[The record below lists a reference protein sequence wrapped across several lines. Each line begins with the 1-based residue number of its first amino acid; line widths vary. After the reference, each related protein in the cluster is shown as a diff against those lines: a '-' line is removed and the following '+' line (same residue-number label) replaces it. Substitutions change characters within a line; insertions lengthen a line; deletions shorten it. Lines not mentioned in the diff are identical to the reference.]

1 MSARGENLQTASRE
15 KALRL
20 ARGEITL
27 AQYAGLRREELYA
40 VARAAYRL
48 MAGGRLEEALT
59 IYRGLAAADPY
70 DSVFR
75 CHHAAAL
82 LRLGDA
88 EGALVE
94 FDAALRLNVA
104 NVEALSGR
112 GEARLRLGHFNEA
125 VKDLTAAVALDPK
138 AARPS
143 TARALSLLKAVREA
157 AQQKKVGGRA
167 SDSAPAANS

>member
-1 MSARGENLQTASRE
+1 MSGRTENRQTVSRE

-27 AQYAGLRREELYA
+27 AQYAGLTRVELYA
-40 VARAAYRL
+40 VAREAYRL
-48 MAGGRLEEALT
+48 MSRGKLTEALT

-75 CHHAAAL
+75 CHLAAAL
-82 LRLGDA
+82 LRTGDA
-88 EGALVE
+88 EGALRE

-104 NVEALSGR
+104 NGDALSGR
-112 GEARLRLGHFNEA
+112 GEARLRLGRFSEA
-125 VKDLTAAVALDPK
+125 VKDLTAAAALDPK

-143 TARALSLLKAVREA
+143 TARALSLLNAVREA
-157 AQQKKVGGRA
+157 ARRKQ
-167 SDSAPAANS
+167 SAGAFPSGS

>member
-1 MSARGENLQTASRE
+1 VTSVRGEGLQTASRE
-15 KALRL
+15 RALGL

-40 VARAAYRL
+40 IARTAHRL
-48 MAGGRLEEALT
+48 LNGGRLREALT

-75 CHHAAAL
+75 CHLAAAL
-82 LRLGDA
+82 LRTGDA
-88 EGALVE
+88 EAALAE

-104 NVEALSGR
+104 NGDALSGR
-112 GEARLRLGHFNEA
+112 GETRLRLGHFSEA

-143 TARALSLLKAVREA
+143 TARALSLLGAVREA
-157 AQQKKVGGRA
+157 ARQKK
-167 SDSAPAANS
+167 PAGAR

>member
-1 MSARGENLQTASRE
+1 MKRQRADRQTPSRE

-27 AQYAGLRREELYA
+27 AQYAGLARAELYA
-40 VARAAYRL
+40 VAREAYR
-48 MAGGRLEEALT
+48 MMGGGRVEEALT

-75 CHHAAAL
+75 CHLAAAL
-82 LRLGDA
+82 MRTGDA
-88 EGALVE
+88 EGALSE

-104 NVEALSGR
+104 NGDALSGR
-112 GEARLRLGHFNEA
+112 GEARLRLGQFSEA
-125 VKDLTAAVALDPK
+125 VKDLTAAAALDPK

-143 TARALSLLKAVREA
+143 TARALSLLNAVREA
-157 AQQKKVGGRA
+157 SRRKK
-167 SDSAPAANS
+167 SAGAYPSGV

>member
-1 MSARGENLQTASRE
+1 MSGQETDRQNASRE

-27 AQYAGLRREELYA
+27 AQYAGLRRDELYA
-40 VARAAYRL
+40 IAREAYRL
-48 MAGGRLEEALT
+48 MGGGRVAEALT

-75 CHHAAAL
+75 CHLAAAL
-82 LRLGDA
+82 LRTGDA
-88 EGALVE
+88 EASLTE

-104 NVEALSGR
+104 NGDALSGR

-125 VKDLTAAVALDPK
+125 VKDLTAAAALDPK
-138 AARPS
+138 VTRPS
-143 TARALSLLKAVREA
+143 TARALSLLNAVREA
-157 AQQKKVGGRA
+157 ARQRKESTPQ
-167 SDSAPAANS
+167 

>member
-1 MSARGENLQTASRE
+1 MSAHVEERQTASRE

-40 VARAAYRL
+40 VARTAYRL
-48 MAGGRLEEALT
+48 LNGGRLEEALT

-75 CHHAAAL
+75 CHLAATL

-88 EGALVE
+88 ESALAE

-104 NVEALSGR
+104 SVDALSGR

-125 VKDLTAAVALDPK
+125 VKDLSAAAALDPH

-143 TARALSLLKAVREA
+143 TARALSLLKAIREA
-157 AQQKKVGGRA
+157 ARRK
-167 SDSAPAANS
+167 SSL

>member
-1 MSARGENLQTASRE
+1 MRERRADLQTASRE

-27 AQYAGLRREELYA
+27 AQYAGLTRAELYA
-40 VARAAYRL
+40 VAREAYRL
-48 MAGGRLEEALT
+48 MVGGRVAEALT

-75 CHHAAAL
+75 CHLAAAL
-82 LRLGDA
+82 LRTGDA
-88 EGALVE
+88 DAALAE

-104 NVEALSGR
+104 NGDALSGR
-112 GEARLRLGHFNEA
+112 GEARLRLGQFSEA

-143 TARALSLLKAVREA
+143 TARALSLLNAVREA
-157 AQQKKVGGRA
+157 ARQKK
-167 SDSAPAANS
+167 SAGAFPSGS

>member
-1 MSARGENLQTASRE
+1 M
-15 KALRL
+15 RL
-20 ARGEITL
+20 ARGEMTL

-40 VARAAYRL
+40 VARTAYQL
-48 MAGGRLEEALT
+48 LNGGRLEEALT

-75 CHHAAAL
+75 CHLAATL

-88 EGALVE
+88 QSSLAE

-104 NVEALSGR
+104 SVDALSGR
-112 GEARLRLGHFNEA
+112 GEAHLRLGHFNEA
-125 VKDLTAAVALDPK
+125 VKDLSAAAALDPK
-138 AARPS
+138 ASRPS

-157 AQQKKVGGRA
+157 ARQK
-167 SDSAPAANS
+167 STL

>member
-1 MSARGENLQTASRE
+1 MGGQRVARQTASRE

-27 AQYAGLRREELYA
+27 AQYAGLTRAELYG
-40 VARAAYRL
+40 VAREAYRL
-48 MAGGRLEEALT
+48 MGGGRLEEALT

-70 DSVFR
+70 ASVFR
-75 CHHAAAL
+75 CHLAAGL
-82 LRLGDA
+82 LRTGNAQGSLA
-88 EGALVE
+88 E

-104 NVEALSGR
+104 NGDALSGR

-143 TARALSLLKAVREA
+143 TARALSLLNAVREA
-157 AQQKKVGGRA
+157 
-167 SDSAPAANS
+167 

>member
-1 MSARGENLQTASRE
+1 MSGQRADRQTASRE

-40 VARAAYRL
+40 IAREAYR
-48 MAGGRLEEALT
+48 MMCGGRVAEALS

-75 CHHAAAL
+75 CHLAAAL
-82 LRLGDA
+82 LRTGDA
-88 EGALVE
+88 QGALSE
-94 FDAALRLNVA
+94 FDAALRLNVS
-104 NVEALSGR
+104 NGDALSGR
-112 GEARLRLGHFNEA
+112 GETQLRLGQFSEA

-143 TARALSLLKAVREA
+143 TARALSLLNAVREA
-157 AQQKKVGGRA
+157 ARQK
-167 SDSAPAANS
+167 SAGA

>member
-1 MSARGENLQTASRE
+1 MSGRREDSQNASRE

-40 VARAAYRL
+40 VARVAYKL
-48 MAGGRLEEALT
+48 LNGGRAEEALT

-82 LRLGDA
+82 LRLGNA
-88 EGALVE
+88 EAALVE

-112 GEARLRLGHFNEA
+112 GEARLRLGHFSDA
-125 VKDLTAAVALDPK
+125 VKDLSNAAALDPR
-138 AARPS
+138 AERPS

-157 AQQKKVGGRA
+157 ARQKRAGGHALER
-167 SDSAPAANS
+167 APAPSL

>member
-1 MSARGENLQTASRE
+1 MSVQRADRQTASRE

-27 AQYAGLRREELYA
+27 AQYAGLRRVELYA
-40 VARAAYRL
+40 IAREAYRL
-48 MAGGRLEEALT
+48 MCGGRLAEALT

-75 CHHAAAL
+75 CHLAAAL
-82 LRLGDA
+82 LRTGDA
-88 EGALVE
+88 EAALTE

-104 NVEALSGR
+104 NGDALSGR
-112 GEARLRLGHFNEA
+112 GEARLRLGQFSEA

-143 TARALSLLKAVREA
+143 TARALSLLNAVREA
-157 AQQKKVGGRA
+157 ARQKNAGAFPSG
-167 SDSAPAANS
+167 S

>member
-1 MSARGENLQTASRE
+1 MSGQGSGRRAASRE
-15 KALRL
+15 ESLRL

-27 AQYAGLRREELYA
+27 AEYAGLTRAELYA
-40 VARAAYRL
+40 VAREAYRL
-48 MAGGRLEEALT
+48 MGGGRLAEALI

-75 CHHAAAL
+75 CHLAAAL
-82 LRLGDA
+82 LRTGDA
-88 EGALVE
+88 EGALTE

-104 NVEALSGR
+104 NGDALSGR
-112 GEARLRLGHFNEA
+112 GEARLRLGQFSEA

-143 TARALSLLKAVREA
+143 TARALSLLNAVREA
-157 AQQKKVGGRA
+157 ARQKK
-167 SDSAPAANS
+167 SAAAPRNL

>member
-1 MSARGENLQTASRE
+1 MSGQKADRQTASRE

-40 VARAAYRL
+40 IAREAYR
-48 MAGGRLEEALT
+48 MMGGGRLAGALT

-75 CHHAAAL
+75 CHLAAAL
-82 LRLGDA
+82 LRTGDA
-88 EGALVE
+88 RGALAE

-104 NVEALSGR
+104 NGDALSGR
-112 GEARLRLGHFNEA
+112 GEARLRLGQFSDA

-143 TARALSLLKAVREA
+143 TARALSLLNAVREA
-157 AQQKKVGGRA
+157 ARQKKESR
-167 SDSAPAANS
+167 PQ